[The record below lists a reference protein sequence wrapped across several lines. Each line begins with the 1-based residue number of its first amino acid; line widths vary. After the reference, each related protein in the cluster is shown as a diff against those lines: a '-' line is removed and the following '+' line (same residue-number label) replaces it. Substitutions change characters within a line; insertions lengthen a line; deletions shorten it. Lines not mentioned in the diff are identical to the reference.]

1 MSETKVDCKESIF
14 SVSGFILG
22 IISIVIAFVP
32 FLNYLAIV
40 SGILSIIFGI
50 MGIGQEGRKKV
61 ACVGIILSILSIII
75 TYIIINYKNDF
86 IIGNI
91 YNVSNEL
98 NESYNNENNN
108 SEDVL
113 KNQVDVILGDFEIT
127 SEVDDFEM
135 MNNTSKLPVTLK
147 NKSNEIKSFN
157 VTIEAV
163 DEEGNRITE
172 EQVYVEKLRPNQS
185 YETEAFNYAS
195 DEMAEKLENA
205 KFVVLDAS
213 SY

>member
-1 MSETKVDCKESIF
+1 MLLLY
-14 SVSGFILG
+14 FILG
-22 IISIVIAFVP
+22 IISIVTAFVP
-32 FLNYLAIV
+32 FLNYIAIV
-40 SGILSIIFGI
+40 TGVLSMFFGI
-50 MGIGQEGRKKV
+50 MGLAQENRKKV

-135 MNNTSKLPVTLK
+135 MNNTCKLPVTLK

-205 KFVVLDAS
+205 HFVVLDAS

>member
-40 SGILSIIFGI
+40 TGILSIIFGI

-75 TYIIINYKNDF
+75 TYVITNYKKDF
-86 IIGNI
+86 IYNKI

-98 NESYNNENNN
+98 NDSFNNENNN

-113 KNQVDVILGDFEIT
+113 KKQVDVILGDFEIT

>member
-1 MSETKVDCKESIF
+1 MSEMKGDCKESIF
-14 SVSGFILG
+14 SKSGFILG

-32 FLNYLAIV
+32 FLNYIAIV
-40 SGILSIIFGI
+40 TGVLSIFFGI

-127 SEVDDFEM
+127 SKVDDFEM

>member
-40 SGILSIIFGI
+40 TGILSIIFGI
-50 MGIGQEGRKKV
+50 MGIGQEGIKKV

-75 TYIIINYKNDF
+75 TYVITNYKKDF
-86 IIGNI
+86 IYNKI

-98 NESYNNENNN
+98 NDSFNNENNN

-113 KNQVDVILGDFEIT
+113 KKQVDVILGDFEIT